1 MSEYLSLL
9 REFERIIAEQK
20 EYPEFGP
27 PDTLEDFL
35 LGKPKPESKLL
46 QGRRNVRDRY
56 FKEWCEQNLDDP
68 NLDWC
73 EKNVAYLLF
82 LRKTGWLGDA
92 PGHENLIRE
101 AGEMNYHWP
110 QYMEMN
116 EEYVACLLLD
126 PNHNKKQIE
135 FPEHDYGH
143 KVATAEGFK
152 DKKTG
157 KIGAFL
163 EPGL

>member
-1 MSEYLSLL
+1 MSTISSLIKD
-9 REFERIIAEQK
+9 FEENVNRQK

-27 PDTLEDFL
+27 PDTLEDFIF
-35 LGKPKPESKLL
+35 GKPKPKSEFL
-46 QGRRNVRDRY
+46 QGIRNVRDRY
-56 FKEWCEQNLDDP
+56 FKEWCDQNLDDP

-73 EKNVAYLLF
+73 EKNVAYLVF

-92 PGHENLIRE
+92 PGHENLTVE
-101 AGEMNYHWP
+101 AGPENFYWTA
-110 QYMEMN
+110 YMEMN
-116 EEYVACLLLD
+116 EEYVACLLRD
-126 PNHNKKQIE
+126 PARNTKQIAY
-135 FPEHDYGH
+135 PEHDYGH
-143 KVATAEGFK
+143 KIATAEGFR